1 MNRLAHLGVD
11 QHMRLRSVAR
21 RAAPGAGPQEQALTS
36 LYAAYAPN
44 VRAFVRTYTSDGHH
58 AEDVVQETFLRAYQ
72 QLHRIDLQRNPRSYL
87 FTIARNVL
95 TDDWRRKNRR
105 LAAVLDDEALAQ
117 VPSNDDVD
125 SALEAMVVHEALA
138 RLTPEHREVVQALYY
153 DGLTVAEAAERLAVA
168 AGTVK
173 SRSYYAVRALRVVFD
188 EMGVLR

>member
-1 MNRLAHLGVD
+1 
-11 QHMRLRSVAR
+11 MRLRSVAR

-138 RLTPEHREVVQALYY
+138 RLTPAHREVVQALYY